1 MKKRLFFDLVLLGA
15 VFYTP
20 WWFVA
25 IIAFFGVLFFS
36 SFYEIIVFGALI
48 DFLYGARTLSA
59 MGTMG
64 LLGAVVIFALAT
76 YVKKIVR

>member
-1 MKKRLFFDLVLLGA
+1 MKKRLFFDFVLLCA

-25 IIAFFGVLFFS
+25 VLAFFGVLFFS
-36 SFYEIIVFGALI
+36 SFYEVIVFGALI

-59 MGTMG
+59 MGMAG
-64 LLGAVVIFALAT
+64 LLGSVLVFALAT